1 VRTYQGYLDKVSHSL
16 TAEEVDKLA
25 TITPYATGATNSATD
40 KTQGTATG
48 IMKLQQ
54 AAGDIIA
61 FMRSNFQQ
69 SMHQIGTMWLSNNQQ
84 YLDRAVTVPGKKGM
98 NEEVHP
104 AMLQGDMELRID
116 DASMEPVSREEQ
128 KASYLQFIQQTL
140 ALQNASIAQAQA
152 TQGKTEP
159 LIIDFKEM
167 FENISDK
174 FGMKS
179 SDDLLVDQKD
189 MEQQPGMQE
198 GMQEGEDM
206 GMPMEQ
212 PPMEQMPMEQMPP
225 EMQGMP
231 PQGMPQEDMQQ
242 PPNGGMY

>member
-1 VRTYQGYLDKVSHSL
+1 
-16 TAEEVDKLA
+16 
-25 TITPYATGATNSATD
+25 
-40 KTQGTATG
+40 
-48 IMKLQQ
+48 
-54 AAGDIIA
+54 
-61 FMRSNFQQ
+61 
-69 SMHQIGTMWLSNNQQ
+69 
-84 YLDRAVTVPGKKGM
+84 M

-116 DASMEPVSREEQ
+116 DASMEPVSREDQ

-152 TQGKTEP
+152 TQGQTKP

-179 SDDLLVDQKD
+179 SDDLLVEEKD
-189 MEQQPGMQE
+189 MEQPPEQPGMQE
-198 GMQEGEDM
+198 EMQEGEDM
-206 GMPMEQ
+206 GMPPMEQ
-212 PPMEQMPMEQMPP
+212 PPMEQMPMQQPPMEQQMPP
-225 EMQGMP
+225 EGMP
-231 PQGMPQEDMQQ
+231 Q